1 MKMNGKKIYEN
12 LMTGVSY
19 FLPFVVGGGILVAL
33 AFILDV
39 ANANTATFGSSTA
52 LTAWFLQVGGI
63 AMGLMFPI
71 MAGYIAYSI
80 ADKPALLVGIVS
92 GTLARDGGSGFLG
105 AIVAGFVSG
114 YIILFLKNLTKKF
127 PRSLEGIKTL
137 LIFPII
143 GLLLG
148 ALAMQGVNAV
158 VSPINVGLNGFL
170 QGLSGTSSIIIGA
183 VIGIML
189 TLDLGGPINKTAY
202 LFSVSTLTAADGLA
216 TASVIMA
223 SCGASAMVVS
233 SACAVSATLFPKKFS
248 PQLRAAKTSAYIMGL
263 AFFVEGAIPYV
274 IAKPK
279 QILPSL
285 AVGAAITGGL
295 VGMFGVTL
303 AAPIGGVSTLP
314 LVSNIPLY
322 LLSFVIGT
330 AVAVGLIYLFTRND
344 EEYELE
350 SKAAEAA

>member
-1 MKMNGKKIYEN
+1 MNGKKIYEN

-19 FLPFVVGGGILVAL
+19 FLPFVVGGGILTAL

-39 ANANTATFGSSTA
+39 GNASSATFGASTA
-52 LTAWFLQVGGI
+52 LTSWFLEIGGI

-80 ADKPALLVGIVS
+80 ADKPALLVGIVA

-105 AIVAGFVSG
+105 AIVAGFISG
-114 YIILFLKNLTKKF
+114 YIILLLKKITKGF
-127 PRSLEGIKTL
+127 PRSLEGIKSL

-143 GLLLG
+143 GLILG
-148 ALAMQGVNAV
+148 ALAMLGINAI
-158 VSPINVGLNGFL
+158 VSPINVGLNNFL

-183 VIGIML
+183 VIGIMV

-202 LFSVSTLTAADGLA
+202 LFAVSTLTTASGDP

-233 SACAVSATLFPKKFS
+233 TSCGVSATLFPKKFS

-274 IAKPK
+274 IAKPR

-285 AVGAAITGGL
+285 AIGAAITGGL

-303 AAPIGGVSTLP
+303 AAPIGGIETLP

-344 EEYELE
+344 EDFELE
-350 SKAAEAA
+350 SKTAEAV